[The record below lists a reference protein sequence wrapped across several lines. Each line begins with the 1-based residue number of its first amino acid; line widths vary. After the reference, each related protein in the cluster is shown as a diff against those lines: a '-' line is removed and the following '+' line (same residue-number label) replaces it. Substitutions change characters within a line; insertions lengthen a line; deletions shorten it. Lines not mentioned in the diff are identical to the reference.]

1 MKRVIVV
8 LLVVGMMQ
16 VGHAQKLQR
25 SDPDEPRQKTVST
38 QKQASEENPS
48 LELSKKQQKTQSTTL
63 EKKQPVA
70 VKASSIQ
77 PRVKHSEGVTTPK
90 KLRKHHVPYI
100 QKKHKPQQHSY
111 HHTVHYYHPI
121 QYHYLVPPMYLY
133 RGVWVR
139 WWVDYPNGFVIYDD
153 YPYYVW
159 NGYLH
164 RYSSTDEGSYD
175 VVDSFTDTVYAT
187 FYGENTRQAYDRAAE
202 MRDILN
208 YREKAERYF
217 CAERFEYDPDYKYD
231 WNPDDY
237 PDWLW
242 E

>member
-1 MKRVIVV
+1 MKALMGT
-8 LLVVGMMQ
+8 LLIVGMMQ
-16 VGHAQKLQR
+16 VSHAQKIQR
-25 SDPDEPRQKTVST
+25 AQPEESRQKTESV
-38 QKQASEENPS
+38 
-48 LELSKKQQKTQSTTL
+48 KKQQQDEKATIVPQQQKKDDPTIMV
-63 EKKQPVA
+63 EKKRSP
-70 VKASSIQ
+70 SIKM
-77 PRVKHSEGVTTPK
+77 PKTRSGVKHSEGITQPQ
-90 KLRKHHVPYI
+90 KLRKHQPPYI

-121 QYHYLVPPMYLY
+121 EYHYLVPPMYLY

-139 WWVDYPNGFVIYDD
+139 WWVDYPNGFAVYDG

-164 RYSSTDEGSYD
+164 RYSSSDEGSFD

-187 FYGENTRQAYDRAAE
+187 FYGESIREAYDRAAE

-208 YREKAERYF
+208 YREKADRYF
-217 CAERFEYDPDYKYD
+217 CAERFEYDPDHTYEWD
-231 WNPDDY
+231 PDDY